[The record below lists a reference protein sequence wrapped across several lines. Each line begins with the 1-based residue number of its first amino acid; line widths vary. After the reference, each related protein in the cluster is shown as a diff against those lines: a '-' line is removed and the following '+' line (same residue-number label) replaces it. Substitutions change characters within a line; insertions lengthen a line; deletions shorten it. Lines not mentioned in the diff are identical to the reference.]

1 MVAGRSAEQLNGL
14 LIPTR
19 RSLVWADG
27 LLNPPLPGV
36 HLEHR
41 LEPCGSADLS
51 ILEKEAPAGAILLDL
66 IRPKSQTAQL
76 IRAAPA
82 MTS

>member
-41 LEPCGSADLS
+41 LEPCGSAGTS
-51 ILEKEAPAGAILLDL
+51 AGATGGGECACVCVL
-66 IRPKSQTAQL
+66 
-76 IRAAPA
+76 
-82 MTS
+82 